1 MAISYTPPSTSNLI
15 GNPSEG
21 GSFSDPA
28 SAAELQSTVSSA
40 AAAKV
45 SETAAL
51 ASKNAAATSE
61 ANALASKNAAATSET
76 AAYTSRLASALS
88 ETAAELA
95 ETNAETA
102 ETNAETAEANALAY
116 KNAAASSETTASNA
130 ANAATASQAASAASQ
145 ISAIS
150 SENASNANA
159 SNASNSA
166 GAASTSATSSATSAT
181 ASATSA
187 TASETSRVASVAAK
201 DLAEDWATKTSS
213 AVEGSNFSAKYYSTV
228 GNVPTVAGSIA
239 NVNTVGTNI
248 SNVNTVGGISGNV
261 TTVAGI
267 ASNVTTVAGIDSNVT
282 TAAGIASNI
291 TTVAGISGNVT
302 TVAGINQTHLSNVS
316 GATSN
321 LAIVGTTDAVSDL
334 NTLAAISSDITSLAN
349 SLQKTYVVTVSG
361 GVFVLDGVSNPT
373 IQMFRGNSYIFDLSD
388 SSNSNHPVGFKDGSG
403 NSWTSGVTVTGTPGN
418 SGANVTF
425 EVPTNAPNS
434 MRYYCTVHGNGMG
447 NTISVLDSNISL
459 VAASIADINTVAGAN
474 SNITSV
480 VGNASNINSVAA
492 NSTNI
497 NSAVANATNINSA
510 VANATNINSAVANAT
525 NISTV
530 ASNIASVNSF
540 SDVYRIASSAPTS
553 SLTAGDLYFD
563 TSSDILKVYGA
574 SGWQSAGSS
583 VNGTSARFAYTLTA
597 NQTTVT
603 GNDQSGNSLLYDAG
617 FLDVYLNGVKLHSND
632 FTASSGSSIVLAAGA
647 TANDILEVVAF
658 GTFSLSDGTF
668 SGTSA
673 MGTITVT
680 GTVDGRDVATDG
692 TKLDTIETSATA
704 DQTDAE
710 IRAAVE
716 AATDS
721 NVFTDADHSKLNAI
735 EASATADQTKSDIE
749 GLGIDLPAAN
759 LTGTVAAARLDT
771 ATTQAESDDSTKIAT
786 TAYVVDKITTL
797 IGGAPS
803 TLNDLSELAS
813 AINNDANYNSTLTT
827 ALGTKM
833 PKSGGAFTGA
843 VTTNS
848 TFDGVDIAARD
859 AVLTSTT
866 TTANAAL
873 PKSGGTMTGALT
885 TTSQTINNAG
895 QSQSALSIGGGST
908 NAALTLRGSTGSA
921 YAWEISSNAHVASAL
936 EFTRSTAVGGT
947 TFSTPSMVLDASGN
961 VGIGVSPSQK
971 LHVEGAG
978 NQFILLKNSTTNDG
992 FYFKAGTGAS
1002 SIQTA
1007 GGSEVL
1013 NFFTSGSERM
1023 SIGSSGTQTIT
1034 APAGDGSPAVA
1045 LNMSGGSNG
1054 FNWAHTDFQASLGNG
1069 SNLVNMFG
1077 ISGTARNAG
1086 YIGFKRIGALGATT
1100 NILTLGLHSADN
1112 VLNIDGNSNVG
1123 IGTTSPDQRLHVFKA
1138 SSSGAGIV
1146 PLIKVQTDTNNTT
1159 GDGSGI
1165 EFHGKYQGGEWGF
1178 GKIGG
1183 ANSGANFGGALE
1195 FHTNSGNGS
1204 SVSTAFTKKMA
1215 LDYQGNLSLYTDGA
1229 DIKLYYTEP
1238 RTFITNSGA
1247 SVKFK
1252 QIDNN
1257 ATNAFIDFTSWTDAS
1272 LMRIMNTGEQSRQI
1286 FGGGHRYEIKMHR
1299 GSAAAYTDFTISSNT
1314 GSNNSFGVVLKII
1327 SSRYTAGLGH
1337 STWVIQG
1344 DLPGSNQNA
1353 VYRTVNG
1360 TDAGSQSFTISNV
1373 GLSSGSV
1380 VFRIT
1385 MTSSYSDLYI
1395 EATTFAYNSG
1405 TCTLSY

>member
-61 ANALASKNAAATSET
+61 TNALASKNAAATSET
-76 AAYTSRLASALS
+76 NALASKNASALS

-102 ETNAETAEANALAY
+102 ETNAETAETNALAS
-116 KNAAASSETTASNA
+116 KNAAATSATAAATSATGASNA
-130 ANAATASQAASAASQ
+130 ANAASSSQSSASSSAV
-145 ISAIS
+145 SALS
-150 SENASNANA
+150 D
-159 SNASNSA
+159 SNSA
-166 GAASTSATSSATSAT
+166 GVSAAAAVVSKNASATSAT

-316 GATSN
+316 GASSN

-388 SSNSNHPVGFKDGSG
+388 SSNSGHPVGFKDGSG
-403 NSWTSGVTVTGTPGN
+403 NSWTSGVTSTGTPGN

-434 MRYYCTVHGNGMG
+434 MRYYCIVHGNGMG

-480 VGNASNINSVAA
+480 VGNASNINTVAA
-492 NSTNI
+492 NS
-497 NSAVANATNINSA
+497 
-510 VANATNINSAVANAT
+510 TNINSAVANAT

-530 ASNIASVNSF
+530 ASNISSVNNF

-647 TANDILEVVAF
+647 TANDILEIVAF
-658 GTFSLSDGTF
+658 GTFSLADGTF
-668 SGTSA
+668 PGTSA

-680 GTVDGRDVATDG
+680 GTIDGRDVATDG

-721 NVFTDADHSKLNAI
+721 NVFTDADHTKLNAIEASATADQTDAEIRAAVEAASDSNVFTDADHTKLDAI

-803 TLNDLSELAS
+803 TLNDLNELAA
-813 AINNDANYNSTLTT
+813 AIND
-827 ALGTKM
+827 
-833 PKSGGAFTGA
+833 
-843 VTTNS
+843 
-848 TFDGVDIAARD
+848 D
-859 AVLTSTT
+859 AVEFVH
-866 TTANAAL
+866 
-873 PKSGGTMTGALT
+873 SGEF
-885 TTSQTINNAG
+885 SC
-895 QSQSALSIGGGST
+895 S
-908 NAALTLRGSTGSA
+908 
-921 YAWEISSNAHVASAL
+921 VDL
-936 EFTRSTAVGGT
+936 EFIK
-947 TFSTPSMVLDASGN
+947 AS
-961 VGIGVSPSQK
+961 
-971 LHVEGAG
+971 
-978 NQFILLKNSTTNDG
+978 FLLKRC
-992 FYFKAGTGAS
+992 
-1002 SIQTA
+1002 I
-1007 GGSEVL
+1007 
-1013 NFFTSGSERM
+1013 R
-1023 SIGSSGTQTIT
+1023 
-1034 APAGDGSPAVA
+1034 PAAV
-1045 LNMSGGSNG
+1045 N
-1054 FNWAHTDFQASLGNG
+1054 T
-1069 SNLVNMFG
+1069 
-1077 ISGTARNAG
+1077 ISG
-1086 YIGFKRIGALGATT
+1086 
-1100 NILTLGLHSADN
+1100 
-1112 VLNIDGNSNVG
+1112 
-1123 IGTTSPDQRLHVFKA
+1123 
-1138 SSSGAGIV
+1138 
-1146 PLIKVQTDTNNTT
+1146 
-1159 GDGSGI
+1159 
-1165 EFHGKYQGGEWGF
+1165 
-1178 GKIGG
+1178 
-1183 ANSGANFGGALE
+1183 
-1195 FHTNSGNGS
+1195 
-1204 SVSTAFTKKMA
+1204 
-1215 LDYQGNLSLYTDGA
+1215 
-1229 DIKLYYTEP
+1229 
-1238 RTFITNSGA
+1238 
-1247 SVKFK
+1247 
-1252 QIDNN
+1252 
-1257 ATNAFIDFTSWTDAS
+1257 
-1272 LMRIMNTGEQSRQI
+1272 
-1286 FGGGHRYEIKMHR
+1286 
-1299 GSAAAYTDFTISSNT
+1299 
-1314 GSNNSFGVVLKII
+1314 
-1327 SSRYTAGLGH
+1327 
-1337 STWVIQG
+1337 
-1344 DLPGSNQNA
+1344 
-1353 VYRTVNG
+1353 
-1360 TDAGSQSFTISNV
+1360 
-1373 GLSSGSV
+1373 
-1380 VFRIT
+1380 
-1385 MTSSYSDLYI
+1385 
-1395 EATTFAYNSG
+1395 
-1405 TCTLSY
+1405 

>member
-61 ANALASKNAAATSET
+61 TNALASKNAAATSET
-76 AAYTSRLASALS
+76 NALASKNASALS

-102 ETNAETAEANALAY
+102 ETNAETAETNALAS
-116 KNAAASSETTASNA
+116 KNAAASSSTAASNA
-130 ANAATASQAASAASQ
+130 ANAATASQTASAASQ

-159 SNASNSA
+159 SNASSSA
-166 GAASTSATSSATSAT
+166 GAASTSATASATSAT

-316 GATSN
+316 GTASN

-388 SSNSNHPVGFKDGSG
+388 SSNSGHPVGFKDGSG

-480 VGNASNINSVAA
+480 VGNASNINTVAA

-510 VANATNINSAVANAT
+510 VANATNINSAVSNAT

-530 ASNIASVNSF
+530 ASNISSVNSF

-668 SGTSA
+668 PGTSA

-680 GTVDGRDVATDG
+680 GTIDGRDVATDG

-716 AATDS
+716 AASDS

-803 TLNDLSELAS
+803 TLNDLNELAA
-813 AINNDANYNSTLTT
+813 AINDDADYNSTLTT

-848 TFDGVDIAARD
+848 TFDGVDIATRD

-873 PKSGGTMTGALT
+873 PKSGGTMTGAVNMASTLAF
-885 TTSQTINNAG
+885 NAA
-895 QSQSALSIGGGST
+895 SSYASALSIRE
-908 NAALTLRGSTGSA
+908 A
-921 YAWEISSNAHVASAL
+921 SNSL
-936 EFTRSTAVGGT
+936 IFSGGT
-947 TFSTPSMVLDASGN
+947 GGYYFNRHDNSATDMHINASGN
-961 VGIGVSPSQK
+961 VGIGVTSLQANSVLEVNGRTRIATGSVALPALSPFSD
-971 LHVEGAG
+971 LNTGIFFPAADTLGFSTAG
-978 NQFILLKNSTTNDG
+978 TERMRINSTGIDVTGTATMDG
-992 FYFKAGTGAS
+992 LTVDAGTYHKLITTFPSTYLTTLQIGQQASISAAADTDTVTFAHSGAANVS
-1002 SIQTA
+1002 DFLFTVA
-1007 GGSEVL
+1007 GGTKLIVKGTGKVGIGVSNPLSNLDIDVA
-1013 NFFTSGSERM
+1013 NVTSLGLRTHTGIIAAQYTGAPAVGNRAQIGLGYGNTYTNV
-1023 SIGSSGTQTIT
+1023 SIGS
-1034 APAGDGSPAVA
+1034 V
-1045 LNMSGGSNG
+1045 
-1054 FNWAHTDFQASLGNG
+1054 
-1069 SNLVNMFG
+1069 
-1077 ISGTARNAG
+1077 
-1086 YIGFKRIGALGATT
+1086 
-1100 NILTLGLHSADN
+1100 
-1112 VLNIDGNSNVG
+1112 
-1123 IGTTSPDQRLHVFKA
+1123 
-1138 SSSGAGIV
+1138 
-1146 PLIKVQTDTNNTT
+1146 
-1159 GDGSGI
+1159 
-1165 EFHGKYQGGEWGF
+1165 
-1178 GKIGG
+1178 
-1183 ANSGANFGGALE
+1183 
-1195 FHTNSGNGS
+1195 
-1204 SVSTAFTKKMA
+1204 
-1215 LDYQGNLSLYTDGA
+1215 
-1229 DIKLYYTEP
+1229 
-1238 RTFITNSGA
+1238 RT
-1247 SVKFK
+1247 
-1252 QIDNN
+1252 
-1257 ATNAFIDFTSWTDAS
+1257 
-1272 LMRIMNTGEQSRQI
+1272 
-1286 FGGGHRYEIKMHR
+1286 
-1299 GSAAAYTDFTISSNT
+1299 SAAAYGTDDFIIATKAGTTDTAPTERMRISSLGHIKFPNGNLSGYSQTSGNGGTALYADNGSSGGALIQVTNSARGWANFYVNRIWSAGADVRIMQFTINGSGVAGGVNIASASTISFATSSDYRLKEN
-1314 GSNNSFGVVLKII
+1314 VVYDWDATTRLKQLKPARFNFI
-1327 SSRYTAGLGH
+1327 L
-1337 STWVIQG
+1337 
-1344 DLPGSNQNA
+1344 D
-1353 VYRTVNG
+1353 G
-1360 TDAGSQSFTISNV
+1360 TDVTQDGFLAHEAQEIVPIAVSGAKDAMKDEEYEVTPAVLDDDGVETEAAVMGTRSVINAQSMDHSKLVPLLVKTIQE
-1373 GLSSGSV
+1373 LEA
-1380 VFRIT
+1380 RIT
-1385 MTSSYSDLYI
+1385 AL
-1395 EATTFAYNSG
+1395 EA
-1405 TCTLSY
+1405 